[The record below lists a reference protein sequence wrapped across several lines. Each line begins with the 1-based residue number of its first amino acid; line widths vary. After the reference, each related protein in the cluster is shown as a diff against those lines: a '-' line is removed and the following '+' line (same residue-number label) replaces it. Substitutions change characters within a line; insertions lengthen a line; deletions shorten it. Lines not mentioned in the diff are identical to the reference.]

1 MVTRVSAV
9 NHCHDLLGRLAGGR
23 PGLAEFTGVALPA
36 LRRAIGFDGWCLGL
50 ADPGS
55 RMPAVSA
62 TEVGNTPLG
71 GRLPQFWQ
79 FEFADGAIGRTAA
92 PRALV
97 RAAAARRDPLGARR
111 YSELLVPDGVG
122 DELRIHLFADR
133 AYWGSL
139 GLFRSQGGRPF
150 GEADVADAGSL
161 RLALA
166 VGARTTWAAAPPRP
180 AGAGTAEPGTLLLTS
195 GGAVISETEWARH
208 WIGRLGGHQSVLPA
222 MVAALGTRPA
232 ASLRTRTADGVWLR
246 VSGAWLDPPAGRA
259 AIAITL
265 QAATP
270 AEITPLLLRAYGLTP
285 RQRLVTRFVLAGQSS
300 QQIATALHLSPHTVN
315 DHVKAIM
322 AKAGVHSRAEL
333 AAVLTSQPRA
343 R

>member
-150 GEADVADAGSL
+150 GEAEVAAGGSL
-161 RLALA
+161 RQALA
-166 VGARTTWAAAPPRP
+166 IGA
-180 AGAGTAEPGTLLLTS
+180 
-195 GGAVISETEWARH
+195 
-208 WIGRLGGHQSVLPA
+208 
-222 MVAALGTRPA
+222 
-232 ASLRTRTADGVWLR
+232 
-246 VSGAWLDPPAGRA
+246 
-259 AIAITL
+259 
-265 QAATP
+265 
-270 AEITPLLLRAYGLTP
+270 
-285 RQRLVTRFVLAGQSS
+285 
-300 QQIATALHLSPHTVN
+300 
-315 DHVKAIM
+315 
-322 AKAGVHSRAEL
+322 
-333 AAVLTSQPRA
+333 
-343 R
+343 